1 MRFGLFHNLHDLT
14 RQRDYADLLD
24 ELRELAAICDET
36 DFDVFWMPEHHF
48 SVWGRELLPNPL
60 MTAVDLAA
68 RTKRIRI
75 GLAAAIVTFW
85 HPLRAAEDIALLDQL
100 SGGRVEIGFGRGN
113 YGLEASNLNPE
124 ANPND
129 QAKSKLVFDEAVS
142 VIKAALTQERFSFK
156 GQVYQFPAPGFR
168 ADRAHTVNDP
178 DYIDPRTGE
187 LIKLS
192 IYPRAR
198 QQPLPMWEVVNSLD
212 SIQHAARQDLGIIM
226 WRPPVAALRE
236 RLRVYRDT
244 LREATGKDLPPGA
257 RAAIMRDT
265 FVADSEAG
273 GRADRGR
280 ADDGFAQLLQLA
292 RARRLPQSR
301 RGAGGRAGSG
311 AEAAPHL
318 RVRARP
324 QRVFRAAGADRA
336 ADPAPAPRDRHL
348 QRGVQDF
355 MARAAARG
363 GAGKRAPVGNRGDPG
378 GTRRLAGGAAR
389 GRRRVTACVV
399 RGAAQSRSGASAST
413 SRANRADRA
422 TKSAQR
428 LAARSGA
435 RACTAVK
442 MPRSKAAVRNCR
454 DRGARW
460 VVRCRR

>member
-36 DFDVFWMPEHHF
+36 DFDILWMPEHHF

-100 SGGRVEIGFGRGN
+100 TRGRVEIGFGRGN
-113 YGLEASNLNPE
+113 YGLEAANLNPE

-156 GQVYQFPAPGFR
+156 GQIYEFPAPGFR
-168 ADRAHTVNDP
+168 ADRAHTVTDP
-178 DYIDPRTGE
+178 DYVDPETGD

-212 SIQHAARQDLGIIM
+212 SIRHAASQDLGIIM
-226 WRPPVAALRE
+226 WRPPVAAIRE
-236 RLRVYRDT
+236 RLRVYRD
-244 LREATGKDLPPGA
+244 AIGKDTPLGA

-265 FVADSEAG
+265 FVADTEEEAIRVAG
-273 GRADRGR
+273 GPMMDSLNFSNWRGPSVYLDPGEKLPAGQEAALKKRLTYEFVRDRSVYFGPPEKIVHQILDLHR
-280 ADDGFAQLLQLA
+280 NTGISGVVFKTSWAGLPHEAA
-292 RARRLPQSR
+292 RESVRRLGTEVIP
-301 RGAGGRAGSG
+301 A
-311 AEAAPHL
+311 
-318 RVRARP
+318 VRAAL
-324 QRVFRAAGADRA
+324 RAEQTPVA
-336 ADPAPAPRDRHL
+336 AE
-348 QRGVQDF
+348 
-355 MARAAARG
+355 
-363 GAGKRAPVGNRGDPG
+363 
-378 GTRRLAGGAAR
+378 
-389 GRRRVTACVV
+389 
-399 RGAAQSRSGASAST
+399 
-413 SRANRADRA
+413 
-422 TKSAQR
+422 
-428 LAARSGA
+428 
-435 RACTAVK
+435 
-442 MPRSKAAVRNCR
+442 
-454 DRGARW
+454 
-460 VVRCRR
+460 